1 MDFTVEKY
9 PEVIDSMGNI
19 MSTLVLIRNGSF
31 LCIPASFEGNLMTCT
46 DIELTK
52 MVLDDFYNR
61 MYPNK
66 AENESFARVNEAL
79 EKANETIKKNDE
91 VNKVTRQALADM
103 STTVYNNAD
112 LIEQLAQHV
121 GFELPNEEGDE
132 EDGTS
137 EQSDSGSETHNETE
151 GGE

>member
-9 PEVIDSMGNI
+9 PEVIDAMGNI
-19 MSTLVLIRNGSF
+19 TSTLVLIRSGSF
-31 LCIPASFEGNLMTCT
+31 LCIPASFEGNVMTCS

-66 AENESFARVNEAL
+66 AENEAITQLNEAL
-79 EKANETIKKNDE
+79 EKANTTIKKNDE

-103 STTVYNNAD
+103 STVVYNNAD

>member
-1 MDFTVEKY
+1 MDFTVDKY

-19 MSTLVLIRNGSF
+19 TSTVVLIRSGSF
-31 LCIPASFEGNLMTCT
+31 LCIPATFEGNLLTCS

-61 MYPNK
+61 MYPNR

-112 LIEQLAQHV
+112 LIEQLAKHV
-121 GFELPNEEGDE
+121 GFEIPEEGDE
-132 EDGTS
+132 EDGIS
-137 EQSDSGSETHNETE
+137 EQSDGGSETNTETE
-151 GGE
+151 RGE